1 MSKIF
6 NLITTYKNAIIW
18 SACYCVVIWGIL
30 LWLFN
35 FDIFSLN
42 AWAQLPKANLNN
54 FPGLVFVILLLAA
67 IPLYIATT
75 TLIIR
80 TKKPLFTIPIP
91 KFLYPVPEKEEST
104 ESKKETKDNPET
116 NQPIAETLPAGIP
129 AELRTPFLRAREH
142 IRAGIT
148 TPPVVNKY
156 NEIASAA
163 NMTDT
168 VSSAPSP
175 TTNNDEKRDTTSS
188 VTDTNLP
195 IPDDFDFEVPDT
207 DDSEYAEE
215 SMPHFSPVFTDIDFD
230 EKDGDSD
237 DDATTESQETVIK
250 FLQSRKE
257 SFEQD
262 QDIII
267 SDNFVIGI
275 HSDPDFW
282 IADEELWFAAGK
294 QKESPIKKI
303 QDIALS
309 KQLQGVLY
317 LAETNIMDL
326 DTKISEWSESG
337 IKVITSISELE

>member
-6 NLITTYKNAIIW
+6 NLIATHKNAIIW
-18 SACYCVVIWGIL
+18 SACYGAVIWGIL

-35 FDIFSLN
+35 FDIFSSN
-42 AWAQLPKANLNN
+42 AWAQLPQANLNN
-54 FPGLVFVILLLAA
+54 FPGFVFVILLLAA

-148 TPPVVNKY
+148 PQAINKY

-163 NMTDT
+163 NTADLSSPAQTTSNDKQPDNSTITDT
-168 VSSAPSP
+168 DNP
-175 TTNNDEKRDTTSS
+175 
-188 VTDTNLP
+188 LP
-195 IPDDFDFEVPDT
+195 IPDNFDFDAPDI
-207 DDSEYAEE
+207 DDLEYADE

-230 EKDGDSD
+230 EEDDDSD
-237 DDATTESQETVIK
+237 DDATTEAQETVIK

-257 SFEQD
+257 SFEQN

-282 IADEELWFAAGK
+282 IADEELWFASGK